1 MGIIIL
7 FRARKHLLHRGIR
20 ADYYTVAVRTD
31 PTRTGAEG
39 ISMLLIDAHSEG
51 ITKTPLKK
59 MGWWASDTAHL
70 HFDQSTSTCIKS
82 TWQRKCRF

>member
-1 MGIIIL
+1 
-7 FRARKHLLHRGIR
+7 
-20 ADYYTVAVRTD
+20 
-31 PTRTGAEG
+31 
-39 ISMLLIDAHSEG
+39 MLLIDAHSEG

-70 HFDQSTSTCIKS
+70 HFEQVRVPASNL